1 MGLIDRLKNV
11 GQRASSVAH
20 EGIAK
25 VRSKFE
31 DAEGRLRQR
40 MRVYPKRPKLWGTPA
55 GEMGMPAD
63 GEHIDEQMDDEA
75 TVPLPIEKVPD
86 ARPSRRAPIVS
97 VHGKDIDEKDLD
109 RGAA

>member
-1 MGLIDRLKNV
+1 MFGASQHSVLWGDCMGLIDRLKNV

-55 GEMGMPAD
+55 GEMGMPAAD
-63 GEHIDEQMDDEA
+63 EHIDDEA
-75 TVPLPIEKVPD
+75 PIPLPIEKVPD
-86 ARPSRRAPIVS
+86 ARRSRRAPIVS
-97 VHGKDIDEKDLD
+97 
-109 RGAA
+109 